1 MEILGQSTH
10 RGRCRLVNSFLGWLC
25 QFLLGCCCLGTL
37 LFKRYIEVPKR
48 PWLVWFYDVGK
59 QACACGFAH
68 ILNVVFGIWL
78 STASGTDSD
87 ECAWY
92 CVNFTIDAILGAG
105 ICVGFLRLSE
115 LLARH
120 SGCIALSKSGDYGDP
135 PSFWVAVLQLVVW
148 IICFGVMKTSLVLL
162 IYFCFA
168 LRDVLDDLAVAVFGS
183 LDEYHPN
190 LELTIVMV
198 GWPLVLN
205 TFYFWLMDR
214 MIKAFSESY
223 DCKQFGQCI
232 PCCRRLAEL
241 WSQRGRRLDAAT
253 NAPLTASATPAL
265 TSTEVGNHAETAP
278 RQNISS
284 FC

>member
-1 MEILGQSTH
+1 MQILGQAMHT
-10 RGRCRLVNSFLGWLC
+10 GRCHLVNSFFGWLL

-48 PWLVWFYDVGK
+48 PWLVWFYDVAK

-78 STASGTDSD
+78 STASGTYSD

-92 CVNFTIDAILGAG
+92 CVNFTIDGVLGAG

-115 LLARH
+115 LVARH
-120 SGCIALSKSGDYGDP
+120 RGCMALSKSGDYGEP
-135 PSFWVAVLQLVVW
+135 PSFWVAFLQLVVW
-148 IICFGVMKTSLVLL
+148 IICFGLMKTSLVLL
-162 IYFCFA
+162 IYFCFP
-168 LRDVLDDLAVAVFGS
+168 LRYALDDLAVSVFGS
-183 LDEYHPN
+183 LDEENPN

-205 TFYFWLMDR
+205 ACYFWLMDR
-214 MIKAFSESY
+214 MIKALSESY
-223 DCKQFGQCI
+223 DCKRFHCI
-232 PCCRRLAEL
+232 PCCCRLPAP
-241 WSQRGRRLDAAT
+241 WSRRGRRLDAAT
-253 NAPLTASATPAL
+253 NAPLTASTTPVS
-265 TSTEVGNHAETAP
+265 TSTGIENHAETPP
-278 RQNISS
+278 RQTTNS